1 MGLFGGQTKQ
11 EPVTSTSY
19 EGDMFEEPFDALPT
33 LPKAQDNTLIAKGIT
48 FTGTIHGEGVVRVEG
63 RVEGEVDLK
72 GTLTVTTTGTVQGP
86 ITADVVRVAGDIT
99 GSITARESLCLERTG
114 CVHGD
119 VATASLIVENGR
131 LDGSSTMLTAPER
144 PKEPDLSVDDLQFGE
159 NYDLDLGS
167 EQ

>member
-1 MGLFGGQTKQ
+1 M
-11 EPVTSTSY
+11 
-19 EGDMFEEPFDALPT
+19 
-33 LPKAQDNTLIAKGIT
+33 
-48 FTGTIHGEGVVRVEG
+48 
-63 RVEGEVDLK
+63 
-72 GTLTVTTTGTVQGP
+72 
-86 ITADVVRVAGDIT
+86 VRVAGDIT

-159 NYDLDLGS
+159 NYDLDLGA

>member
-33 LPKAQDNTLIAKGIT
+33 LPKAQDNTVIAKGIT

-72 GTLTVTTTGTVQGP
+72 G
-86 ITADVVRVAGDIT
+86 
-99 GSITARESLCLERTG
+99 
-114 CVHGD
+114 
-119 VATASLIVENGR
+119 TASLIVENGR